1 MSSLSWGKEELGMNE
16 EIRYELYQLID
27 ALQNRVSVRL
37 LSVEER
43 RNLIQKL
50 NEVGEFVQNE
60 FA

>member
-1 MSSLSWGKEELGMNE
+1 MSSLSWGEEEIQMNE
-16 EIRYELYQLID
+16 EIRYEFYELID
-27 ALQNRVSVRL
+27 ALENRVSVRL

-50 NEVGEFVQNE
+50 NEVSEFVQNE

>member
-1 MSSLSWGKEELGMNE
+1 MNE
-16 EIRYELYQLID
+16 EIRYEFYELID
-27 ALQNRVSVRL
+27 ALENRVSVRL

-50 NEVGEFVQNE
+50 NEVSEFVQNE

>member
-1 MSSLSWGKEELGMNE
+1 MSSLSWGKEKLQMNE
-16 EIRYELYQLID
+16 EIRFELYELID
-27 ALQNRVSVRL
+27 ALQNRVSVRK